1 VPPEN
6 PNNPVSRIP
15 VATYRLQLHA
25 GFDFDAAAAIADY
38 LRQLGI
44 SHVYSSPYLQ
54 AAPGSLHGYDVVD
67 HHSVNQELGGAAAH
81 ARFCR
86 QLGDCGLGQVLDIVP
101 NHMAIAGRHNQYW
114 WDVLENGP
122 SSRYASYFD
131 IDWQPLEEKLW
142 NKLLVPILGDHY
154 GRVLSRHEISVSRNG
169 GEFLINYFDHHL
181 PVAPKSFPPLLSAAA
196 HEIQSDYLA
205 FLADSYAR
213 LPDPTSTDR
222 ASVLARHRDKQV
234 IGNLLTRLCSESED
248 VARALDNQIKR
259 LNTNTDD
266 LDDFLEHQ
274 NYRLAYWKTAGQELM
289 YRRFFDVTTLVALR
303 MESDH
308 VFLDTHSLIL
318 EWLKEGVLDGIRI
331 DHPDGLRDPEHY
343 FKRLRDAASGV
354 WIVAEKILEAG
365 ERLPESWPID
375 GTTGYEFL
383 NQAGGLFIDP
393 AGLQKLT
400 DVDTEFTGES
410 IDYSA
415 LCRDKKE
422 LVMRSILGSD
432 LNRLTSLFV
441 QVCESHRDRRDY
453 TRQEIGRAIREI
465 AAYFPVYRTYV
476 VAQSGE
482 VTDSDIH
489 YIEEAAESAKLQRGE
504 IDPELFDFIR
514 DVLTLRIRGSI
525 ENEFVM
531 RFQQF
536 TSPVMAK
543 GVEDTVFYCFNRL
556 TSANEVGGNPG
567 NPAVSLEQFHDF
579 CADLQATRPNTML
592 TTSTHD
598 TKRSEDVRARIVLL
612 SEIPEAWS
620 EAVRRWSAMN
630 EAFHSGGMPDRNM
643 EYLLYQTMVGAWPI
657 SAERLQQYM
666 EKASREAKQQTSWI
680 SPNDEFERA
689 LREFI
694 AKALNNDEFQ
704 NDMKQFVEPLIKPAR
719 VTSLSQTLLKLTCPG
734 VPDIYQGM
742 ELWDLSLVDPD
753 NRRPVD
759 YDLRRRLLNEI
770 DRLTAQQILER
781 EEEGLPKM
789 WVISQA
795 LKTRRMCPHAFT
807 NSGDYRPL
815 EACGSAAR
823 NIVAYERGG
832 DVVVIVPRLVL
843 SLGNSWGSTTL
854 EIPQGKWKNQ
864 LTRTAVSGGE
874 VKLED
879 TLSEFPVALLI
890 REH

>member
-1 VPPEN
+1 MPLNN
-6 PNNPVSRIP
+6 PNNAASRIP

-25 GFDFDAAAAIADY
+25 DFNFDAAAAISDY
-38 LRQLGI
+38 LRELGI

-67 HHSVNQELGGAAAH
+67 HHSVNRELGGAEAH

-86 QLGDCGLGQVLDIVP
+86 RLGEAGLGQVLDVVP
-101 NHMAIAGRHNQYW
+101 NHMAIAGRHNKYW

-122 SSRYASYFD
+122 SSPYASYFD

-154 GRVLSRHEISVSRNG
+154 GRVLSRREITVSRNG
-169 GEFLINYFDHHL
+169 GEFLINYFDHCL

-205 FLADSYAR
+205 FLADSYAG

-222 ASVLARHRDKQV
+222 TSVLARHRDKQV
-234 IGNLLTRLCSESED
+234 IQNLLTRLCNESED
-248 VARALDNQIKR
+248 VSRAIDNQIQR
-259 LNTNTDD
+259 LNTNSDD

-274 NYRLAYWKTAGQELM
+274 NYRLAFWKTAGQELM

-331 DHPDGLRDPEHY
+331 DHPDGLRNPEHY
-343 FKRLRDAASGV
+343 LKRLREAARGV
-354 WIVAEKILEAG
+354 WIVAEKILETG
-365 ERLPESWPID
+365 EQLRGSWPID

-393 AGLQKLT
+393 AGLVKLT
-400 DVDTEFTGES
+400 DFYAEFTGES
-410 IDYSA
+410 IDYTA

-432 LNRLTSLFV
+432 LNRITSLFV

-465 AAYFPVYRTYV
+465 AASFPVYRTYV

-482 VTDSDIH
+482 VTGDDIR
-489 YIEEAAESAKLQRGE
+489 YIEEAVEAAKSQRAE

-514 DVLTLRIRGSI
+514 AVLTLQIRGSI

-556 TSANEVGGNPG
+556 ASANEVGGNPG
-567 NPAVSLEQFHDF
+567 APAITPDQFHAF

-598 TKRSEDVRARIVLL
+598 TKRSEDVRARIALL
-612 SEIPEAWS
+612 SEIPSAWS

-630 EAFHSGGMPDRNM
+630 ERFRNNAMPDRNT
-643 EYLLYQTMVGAWPI
+643 EYLLYQTIVGAWPI
-657 SAERLQQYM
+657 SAERLQRYM

-680 SPNDEFERA
+680 SPNEEFEKA

-694 AKALNNDEFQ
+694 ANACGNDEFQ
-704 NDMKQFVEPLIKPAR
+704 NDVKQFVEPLIEPGR
-719 VTSLSQTLLKLTCPG
+719 VTSLSQILLKLTCPG

-759 YDLRRRLLNEI
+759 YSLRRRLLSEM
-770 DRLTAQQILER
+770 DHLTIQQILAR

-789 WVISQA
+789 WVIRQA
-795 LKTRRMCPHAFT
+795 LRTRRRYRQAFT
-807 NSGDYRPL
+807 SDGGYSPL
-815 EACGSAAR
+815 TGSGSAADR
-823 NIVAYERGG
+823 FIAFARSG
-832 DVVVIVPRLVL
+832 DIVVIVPRLVL
-843 SLGNSWGSTTL
+843 SLDNSWGSTTL
-854 EIPQGKWKNQ
+854 KIPPGSWNNQ
-864 LTRTAVSGGE
+864 FTGARVTGGA
-874 VKLED
+874 VKLQEILND
-879 TLSEFPVALLI
+879 FPVALLTCE
-890 REH
+890 R

>member
-1 VPPEN
+1 M
-6 PNNPVSRIP
+6 SRIP

-38 LRQLGI
+38 LRELGI

-67 HHSVNQELGGAAAH
+67 HHSVNQELGGADAH
-81 ARFCR
+81 ARFCQR
-86 QLGDCGLGQVLDIVP
+86 LGEMGLGQVLDVVP

-122 SSRYASYFD
+122 SSPYASYFD
-131 IDWQPLEEKLW
+131 IDWQPLEGKLW

-169 GEFLINYFDHHL
+169 GEFLINYFDHRL

-205 FLADSYAR
+205 FLADSYAG

-222 ASVLARHRDKQV
+222 GSVLARHRDKQV
-234 IGNLLTRLCSESED
+234 IRNLLTRLCSESEE
-248 VARALDNQIKR
+248 AAHAIDNQIKR
-259 LNTNTDD
+259 LNTNADD

-274 NYRLAYWKTAGQELM
+274 NYRLAFWKTAGQELM
-289 YRRFFDVTTLVALR
+289 YRRFFDVNTLVALR

-318 EWLKEGVLDGIRI
+318 QWLKEGVLDGIRI
-331 DHPDGLRDPEHY
+331 DHPDGLRNPEYY
-343 FKRLRDAASGV
+343 FKRLRDAAPGV
-354 WIVAEKILEAG
+354 WIVAEKILEPG
-365 ERLPESWPID
+365 ERFRESWPID

-383 NQAGGLFIDP
+383 NEAGGLFIDTD
-393 AGLQKLT
+393 GLLKLT
-400 DVDTEFTGES
+400 DFYAEFTGES

-432 LNRLTSLFV
+432 LNRITSLFV

-453 TRQEIGRAIREI
+453 TRQEVGRAIREI
-465 AAYFPVYRTYV
+465 AASFPVYRTYM

-482 VTDSDIH
+482 VTDIDIH
-489 YIEEAAESAKLQRGE
+489 YIEEAVEAAKLQRAE

-514 DVLTLRIRGSI
+514 DVLTLRIHGSI

-567 NPAVSLEQFHDF
+567 DPAISPKQFHDF

-592 TTSTHD
+592 ATSTHD
-598 TKRSEDVRARIVLL
+598 TKRSEDVRARIALL
-612 SEIPEAWS
+612 SEIPDAWA

-630 EAFHSGGMPDRNM
+630 EHFRSGAMPDRNM

-657 SAERLQQYM
+657 SVERLQQYM

-680 SPNDEFERA
+680 SPNEEFDKA

-694 AKALNNDEFQ
+694 AKACDNNEFLNDL
-704 NDMKQFVEPLIKPAR
+704 KQFVEPLIGPAR
-719 VTSLSQTLLKLTCPG
+719 VTSLSQILLKLTCPG

-759 YDLRRRLLNEI
+759 YDLRRRLLSEV
-770 DRLTAQQILER
+770 DHLTARQIRER
-781 EEEGLPKM
+781 EEEGLPKL
-789 WVISQA
+789 WVIRQA
-795 LKTRRMCPHAFT
+795 LKTRRLYPHAFT
-807 NSGDYRPL
+807 SGGDYRPL
-815 EACGSAAR
+815 KGEGRAAG
-823 NIVAYERGG
+823 NLLAFERTN
-832 DVVVIVPRLVL
+832 DVVVIAPRLVL
-843 SLGNSWGSTTL
+843 SLGDSWGSTTL
-854 EIPQGKWKNQ
+854 TIRPGKWKNQ
-864 LTRTAVSGGE
+864 FTRAPVSGGA
-874 VKLED
+874 VKLQEL
-879 TLSEFPVALLI
+879 LSDFPVALLV
-890 REH
+890 REQ